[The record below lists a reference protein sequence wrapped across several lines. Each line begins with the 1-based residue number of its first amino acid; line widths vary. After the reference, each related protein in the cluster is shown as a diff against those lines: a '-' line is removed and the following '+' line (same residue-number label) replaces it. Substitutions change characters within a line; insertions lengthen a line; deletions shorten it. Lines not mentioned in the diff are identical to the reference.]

1 MFVHA
6 SSVTYGAVSFLG
18 IITRD
23 DIRCKFLLVKS
34 ILYMIKETSLTI
46 LQLQILKAVIAA
58 CVETKILQ
66 EIELV
71 INQVFIWSGSTT
83 ATVFEPRTT

>member
-1 MFVHA
+1 
-6 SSVTYGAVSFLG
+6 
-18 IITRD
+18 
-23 DIRCKFLLVKS
+23 
-34 ILYMIKETSLTI
+34 MIKETSLII

-71 INQVFIWSGSTT
+71 INQVFIWIGSTT
-83 ATVFEPRTT
+83 ATGFEPRTT

>member
-1 MFVHA
+1 
-6 SSVTYGAVSFLG
+6 
-18 IITRD
+18 
-23 DIRCKFLLVKS
+23 
-34 ILYMIKETSLTI
+34 MIKETSLII

-71 INQVFIWSGSTT
+71 INQVFI
-83 ATVFEPRTT
+83 